1 MTQWK
6 LNLSEQVCL
15 HFEAEI
21 NKDLQ
26 GRKSLLRDKKEK
38 KKKTGEKRAETL
50 GPFFVLPFLKQ
61 FVLHIEMKKR
71 FHFRGRDLSSSRIE
85 KKLLFYLF
93 NGFALFFPL
102 RLQKE
107 KTFSFA

>member
-38 KKKTGEKRAETL
+38 KKKTVRNELKHSGHFFCA
-50 GPFFVLPFLKQ
+50 PFSQAICVT
-61 FVLHIEMKKR
+61 H
-71 FHFRGRDLSSSRIE
+71 
-85 KKLLFYLF
+85 
-93 NGFALFFPL
+93 
-102 RLQKE
+102 
-107 KTFSFA
+107 